1 MSLRSRIALATHG
14 HRCPPDAVTIGAGV
28 VLVDALT
35 VELVDDTLTVEV
47 VDPTINVEIINTDL
61 ELCNG

>member
-14 HRCPPDAVTIGAGV
+14 HRCPPDQVVIGAGV
-28 VLVDALT
+28 VLVDGLQIEIIDPSID
-35 VELVDDTLTVEV
+35 VEI
-47 VDPTINVEIINTDL
+47 VDPTISVEIVDTDL